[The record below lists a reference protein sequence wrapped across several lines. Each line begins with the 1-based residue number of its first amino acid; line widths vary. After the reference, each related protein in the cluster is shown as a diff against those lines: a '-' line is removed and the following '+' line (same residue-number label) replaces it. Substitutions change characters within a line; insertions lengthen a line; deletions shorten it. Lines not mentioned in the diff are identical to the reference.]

1 MIVDF
6 HVRKYLE
13 MPLNIDIAE
22 EKYLTVFFCCCFF
35 IHIKHI
41 LSISQQWLRNG
52 TFFTQSVNDD

>member
-22 EKYLTVFFCCCFF
+22 EKYLTVFFLLLFLYSYKAYPVNISTVVEKWHFF
-35 IHIKHI
+35 YTKCK
-41 LSISQQWLRNG
+41 
-52 TFFTQSVNDD
+52 